1 MAEVSAAEPAVD
13 VVLPGRL
20 DALGPFW
27 IALRRVGTY
36 ALVVGP
42 VLILGDMT
50 FLALR
55 MHSLAVDAA
64 NSYVPAARSLVDGSS
79 PYRPADIARGYAFT
93 SPPSAGFLFWPF
105 TLVPQTAAEVAM
117 AFLMLGATFLALR
130 LVGVTDWRCYGIA
143 ALSAPLVG
151 EFQTANLSAAL
162 ALCAALVWR
171 YRDRAW
177 AAGVAGGVAVAL
189 KLVPWPLIVFLLF
202 TRRFKAAA
210 WAIGTA
216 LAGILIPW
224 AAVGFAG
231 FWRYPSLLGRLDR
244 MEGAHGYSLA
254 ALISHLS
261 GWGTAQGA
269 SYLIGGL
276 LLLTALLLKDDSRT
290 FIVCVAAMLLLTPI
304 VWMHYFVL
312 AFVAL
317 AVARPAFSAVWA
329 LPLVLWVSGR
339 EGPAH
344 GWQGLF
350 VLAAVGALFL
360 IAYWGSGSSRSPAHV
375 PLDSYSSAS

>member
-130 LVGVTDWRCYGIA
+130 LVGLTDWRCYGIA
-143 ALSAPLVG
+143 ALQHRWWESSRPR
-151 EFQTANLSAAL
+151 TSRPPW
-162 ALCAALVWR
+162 LC
-171 YRDRAW
+171 
-177 AAGVAGGVAVAL
+177 
-189 KLVPWPLIVFLLF
+189 VPRSCGDTEIARG
-202 TRRFKAAA
+202 RR
-210 WAIGTA
+210 
-216 LAGILIPW
+216 
-224 AAVGFAG
+224 
-231 FWRYPSLLGRLDR
+231 
-244 MEGAHGYSLA
+244 
-254 ALISHLS
+254 
-261 GWGTAQGA
+261 
-269 SYLIGGL
+269 
-276 LLLTALLLKDDSRT
+276 ALLEASR
-290 FIVCVAAMLLLTPI
+290 
-304 VWMHYFVL
+304 
-312 AFVAL
+312 
-317 AVARPAFSAVWA
+317 
-329 LPLVLWVSGR
+329 LP
-339 EGPAH
+339 
-344 GWQGLF
+344 
-350 VLAAVGALFL
+350 
-360 IAYWGSGSSRSPAHV
+360 
-375 PLDSYSSAS
+375 